1 MKVILKIQNP
11 QNSLPGWA
19 RLLFFS
25 FFVTLYSSGFAQTV
39 NTRDQP
45 GVSPW
50 GEADEIG
57 SLHMMSDSN
66 NLALFSAIRTGKVY
80 DLGVEYFIGMPSFT
94 ALGDPPYQFW
104 MTHTPHGT
112 LVGNHTH
119 LGDSMNNKVSYTG
132 DALSMYTHT
141 GTHIDALAHFGLHG
155 KIWNGYA
162 AEQYLSDRGWEKAG
176 AENIPPIIGRG
187 VLIDMAKYKGLDILP
202 ANYVITLNDLQD
214 LLKTQHIQIQKGDIV
229 LIRTGLMKYFYTD
242 KEKFSANGVGI
253 SLGAVKW
260 LVEEK
265 GVMTLGADNLA
276 LEALPSSDSTN
287 WLPVHTYLLAQK
299 GVMFMELVY
308 LEELS
313 KADIREFLFIGLPLK
328 LRGASAA
335 PMRPMAIPFGKNK

>member
-1 MKVILKIQNP
+1 MSKII
-11 QNSLPGWA
+11 
-19 RLLFFS
+19 LLFCILFI
-25 FFVTLYSSGFAQTV
+25 TLRTAGFAQT
-39 NTRDQP
+39 TLTGDRP
-45 GVSPW
+45 GISPW
-50 GEADEIG
+50 GAADEIG
-57 SLHMMSDSN
+57 RLNLMTDSN
-66 NLALFSAIRTGKVY
+66 NLTLFSRIRTGKVY

-112 LVGNHTH
+112 LVGNPTH
-119 LGDSMNNKVSYTG
+119 QSDSVNSKVSYSG
-132 DALSMYTHT
+132 DAISMYTHT

-176 AENIPPIIGRG
+176 ADKIPPIIGRG
-187 VLIDMAKYKGLDILP
+187 ILLDFAKFKGVDILP
-202 ANYVITLNDLQD
+202 VNYIITLNDLQN
-214 LLKTQHIQIQKGDIV
+214 LVKTQSLQIKKGDIV

-242 KEKFSANGVGI
+242 REKFTANGAGI
-253 SLGAVKW
+253 SLEVLRW

-276 LEALPSSDSTN
+276 LEALPSTDSTN
-287 WLPVHTYLLAQK
+287 WLPGHTYLLAQK

-313 KADIREFLFIGLPLK
+313 ETDTREFLFIGLPLK

-335 PMRPMAIPFGKNK
+335 PIRPLAIPLR